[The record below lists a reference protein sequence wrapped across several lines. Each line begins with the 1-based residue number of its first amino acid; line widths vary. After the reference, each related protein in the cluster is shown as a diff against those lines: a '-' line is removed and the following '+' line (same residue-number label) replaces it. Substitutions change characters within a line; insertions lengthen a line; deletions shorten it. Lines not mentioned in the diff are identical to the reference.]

1 LVDIK
6 DSADFG
12 VKLQS
17 NGLGVYQKRTH
28 QLHQQATAATGAR
41 QTKLL

>member
-6 DSADFG
+6 DSADFR

-17 NGLGVYQKRTH
+17 NGLSVYQKRTH
-28 QLHQQATAATGAR
+28 QLHQQATLQLVQGK
-41 QTKLL
+41 QNF